1 MLVALIVAAAVAY
14 ITAVA
19 TYRLFLSPIAQF
31 PGPTLAAL
39 SRWYEFYYEV
49 VLRGQFTFHIA
60 ELHKKYGRS
69 TRLLSPLSFA
79 NCCRTYHQNQSL

>member
-1 MLVALIVAAAVAY
+1 MLTALIVAAFVAY
-14 ITAVA
+14 LIALA

-49 VLRGQFTFHIA
+49 ILRGQFTFHLA
-60 ELHKKYGRS
+60 ELHEQYGRS
-69 TRLLSPLSFA
+69 TRPLTSSSA
-79 NCCRTYHQNQSL
+79 IN